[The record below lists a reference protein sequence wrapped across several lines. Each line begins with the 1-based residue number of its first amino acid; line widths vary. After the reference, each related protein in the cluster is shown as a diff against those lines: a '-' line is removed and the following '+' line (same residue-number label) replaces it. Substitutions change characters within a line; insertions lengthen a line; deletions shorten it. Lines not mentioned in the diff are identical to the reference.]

1 MIALQGIAS
10 ANSTKRQ
17 RRRSLAGQIQY
28 LHRQPAPW
36 YRIHGGFG
44 SRSTRECQRRLGFHR
59 DGHGRPG
66 TGLTA
71 GKRGRSS
78 PTVMSVSRRA
88 WCRESGPPRSR
99 GASGSNL
106 WPPTRTNLRI
116 LSHGTKPSANAGER
130 EMLRRGIRR
139 SRLVQSGCGE
149 EVLSQSPGGI
159 HGPQFRSGGTVR
171 VKSS

>member
-1 MIALQGIAS
+1 MPSSRHEVRCLADGDAPTLVRQAEMTTSTACRLRAIGAS
-10 ANSTKRQ
+10 EVLAPAVSGNANADLDFIETGMDAQ
-17 RRRSLAGQIQY
+17 E
-28 LHRQPAPW
+28 PASP
-36 YRIHGGFG
+36 
-44 SRSTRECQRRLGFHR
+44 
-59 DGHGRPG
+59 
-66 TGLTA
+66 A

-78 PTVMSVSRRA
+78 PTVTSVSRRA

-99 GASGSNL
+99 EASGSKP
-106 WPPTRTNLRI
+106 WPPTRSNPQI
-116 LSHGTKPSANAGER
+116 LSHGSKPSANAGER

-171 VKSS
+171 VKGS